1 MSSVAFGA
9 PALSGTYRTTITST
23 ALHGE
28 VKGAWTITFN
38 RGAFSA
44 DKGRT
49 VATYGNYAIAGSKVT
64 FRRARSGPLPI
75 TSVYRF
81 SLHGA
86 TLKFSLISGSG
97 TSATCEARQIVLAGT
112 FQRTGDRDAGHH
124 HLRSRALS
132 VPPVWSSA
140 SSVAMSSSD
149 NAKSKICAFS
159 SMRSRWVDF
168 GRTIV
173 FALEAPAQQHLRR
186 RPADALGDSA
196 TVASD
201 RCRPVPSGLYASSAT
216 LALRACLEQRPAVLE
231 RAELDLVDDRRGSSR
246 PRSPR
251 RARRR

>member
-1 MSSVAFGA
+1 MRKGQQMRRLVVLAAVAAAFTMSSVAFGA

-64 FRRARSGPLPI
+64 FRAAPGQDRCPI

-112 FQRTGDRDAGHH
+112 FTKDG
-124 HLRSRALS
+124 
-132 VPPVWSSA
+132 
-140 SSVAMSSSD
+140 
-149 NAKSKICAFS
+149 
-159 SMRSRWVDF
+159 
-168 GRTIV
+168 
-173 FALEAPAQQHLRR
+173 
-186 RPADALGDSA
+186 
-196 TVASD
+196 
-201 RCRPVPSGLYASSAT
+201 
-216 LALRACLEQRPAVLE
+216 
-231 RAELDLVDDRRGSSR
+231 
-246 PRSPR
+246 
-251 RARRR
+251 